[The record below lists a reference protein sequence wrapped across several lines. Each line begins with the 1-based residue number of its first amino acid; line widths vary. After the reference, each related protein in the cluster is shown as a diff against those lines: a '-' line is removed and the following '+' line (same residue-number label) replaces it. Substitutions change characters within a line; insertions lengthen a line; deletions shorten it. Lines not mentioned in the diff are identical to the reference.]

1 MDHASEAED
10 SEGEG
15 GSVAFQGGALPQ
27 ALPNVALRAR
37 RFDSMTFDASE
48 EFFRAAQAD
57 PNGEKGRTYN
67 SFRGL
72 RWSPEVAQRLYAR
85 LTPEQRGEA
94 DRRASLILDHIK
106 FEACRG
112 DLELLT
118 YLLRWV
124 ASLVRRPGRRMLTML
139 VFVGDSG
146 CGKTVVGQNVLGPL
160 FGHHYGYNSDL
171 GDLLGK
177 FNARVADTILAWADE
192 ARVRAGSREA
202 AQLKAL
208 ITESHGSLRAGRK
221 GRDIVYANSF
231 CNLIGAVED
240 MSELGVDLASRRFI
254 PFHLAGSRR
263 GQKPYFDALV
273 AAAQDDNRMGLLAFL
288 VKFLLEVDLGEF
300 DRGQTLP
307 QGRGEVI
314 RSLIASGLGA
324 RDSFRE
330 WIRMCVDR
338 GYIVPRK
345 DLDDLDVLKN
355 EHVQWVD
362 LQGRT
367 LDTRSE
373 PWITELPSET
383 VYNRFRHDM
392 HQYKMQNT
400 LIKKGLKR
408 GGFLH
413 PECPTTRRRV
423 SCEVRTSLGVCSQSV
438 QKTYLILLQ
447 CEQYERMRPPLQRGS
462 FVISDGERYG
472 DPMLDDKL
480 TPPLRSSR
488 TACSCAAR

>member
-1 MDHASEAED
+1 
-10 SEGEG
+10 
-15 GSVAFQGGALPQ
+15 
-27 ALPNVALRAR
+27 
-37 RFDSMTFDASE
+37 MTFDASE